1 MHAILAACAQGLAF
15 QFAIFPALKPSQQ
28 LLNAY
33 TTQPRLLCKASTA
46 VANASAQL
54 NQSLKAISAGI
65 QAREAS
71 LKGRL
76 PQFLLLDPARMPY
89 YTYPYPE
96 V

>member
-1 MHAILAACAQGLAF
+1 MCAGF
-15 QFAIFPALKPSQQ
+15 GFPVCHLPSPQASQQ

-89 YTYPYPE
+89 YTYT
-96 V
+96 